1 MATSNEKIPGEL
13 AEPAPFQASAWPQ
26 NTPSRSFRS
35 PGYASPAEPY
45 SQFQDE
51 GLPAADIATEASLH
65 SNKRGLSEELQGT
78 ALGSSDEGC
87 GCVRNSIGGGDGEV
101 EIFLTRERS
110 LLGERASANARH
122 KDDNV
127 DSVDDSSPVYFE
139 SHRATLPPGPGM
151 RGNGCKQK
159 CRVSMVMEVPLKN
172 EGRIERDGLSNLGV
186 AKRALEAQQ
195 QHAQSPSAPAPLKH
209 LVSLTRSQRLM
220 RIGLL

>member
-1 MATSNEKIPGEL
+1 MAASNEKIPGEL
-13 AEPAPFQASAWPQ
+13 AEPAPSQAPAWPQ

-35 PGYASPAEPY
+35 PDYDTPAEPY
-45 SQFQDE
+45 FQFQDE
-51 GLPAADIATEASLH
+51 GLPAADIATDANLH
-65 SNKRGLSEELQGT
+65 SNQKGLSEELRGT

-101 EIFLTRERS
+101 EIFPTRERS

-139 SHRATLPPGPGM
+139 SPRSTLPPGAGT

-159 CRVSMVMEVPLKN
+159 CRVSMVTEVPLKN
-172 EGRIERDGLSNLGV
+172 EGRIERDGLSDLDV

-195 QHAQSPSAPAPLKH
+195 QHAQSPSAPAPLNH
-209 LVSLTRSQRLM
+209 LVSLRRSQLLM